1 MFGIELP
8 QAMRLNQIEGRFD
21 NIMLAA
27 IIALA
32 SVGIVMVASSSIA
45 IAEGLKSGP
54 YTYLV
59 KHAVF
64 LLAGLVAGLIMAR
77 IELRVLESWSKLAL
91 IIGCLLL
98 VAVLVPG
105 IGRRVNGAQRWIY
118 LGPVGFQVVEMV
130 KLILIVWLASYMAR
144 YRDGLQNTFRAVFK
158 PMGVVALMFGLLL
171 MQPDFGSAVLLGA
184 VAMGMLWLGGAKM
197 IWLGLPMMAVLP
209 IVAYVALAESYRVKR
224 LISFTDPWEHAFD
237 SGFQLTQALIAIGR
251 GEMTGVGLGGSV
263 QKLYYLPEAH
273 TDFIFAVIAE
283 ETGFIGVVC
292 LISCFAV
299 LSWRALAI
307 GWEALQLR
315 RDFAAHVAF
324 GIGLM
329 VSLQAVV
336 SIGVNMGLLP
346 TKGLTLP
353 LISAGGSSVVM
364 TCMALGLLM
373 RISYEVDRAK
383 RQSARLRGEDFVTPE
398 ELLNVA
404 PKDSAAESMRA
415 PSSEGEKHQSAERR
429 RVEPRLGSLP

>member
-21 NIMLAA
+21 SIMLAA

-45 IAEGLKSGP
+45 IAEGLKTGP

-64 LLAGLVAGLIMAR
+64 LAVGLVAGLVLTR

-91 IIGCLLL
+91 IVGGLLL

-105 IGRRVNGAQRWIY
+105 VGRRINGAQRWIY
-118 LGPVGFQVVEMV
+118 LGPIGFQAVEMV

-144 YRDGLQNTFRAVFK
+144 YRDALQNTFWAVFK
-158 PMGVVALMFGLLL
+158 PMAVVALMFSLLL
-171 MQPDFGSAVLLGA
+171 LQPDFGSAVLLGA
-184 VAMGMLWLGGAKM
+184 VAMGMLWLGGANLA
-197 IWLGLPMMAVLP
+197 WLGLPMLPAVPL
-209 IVAYVALAESYRVKR
+209 VAYVAMSESYRVRR

-251 GEMTGVGLGGSV
+251 GEATGVGLGGSV

-273 TDFIFAVIAE
+273 TDFIFSVIAE
-283 ETGFIGVVC
+283 ETGFVGVVC
-292 LISCFAV
+292 LIACFAV
-299 LSWRALAI
+299 LTWRAFVV

-364 TCMALGLLM
+364 TCMGLAVLM

-383 RQSARLRGEDFVTPE
+383 RQSARLRGEEFVTPE
-398 ELLNVA
+398 ELLTA
-404 PKDSAAESMRA
+404 A
-415 PSSEGEKHQSAERR
+415 PSESALAAAVQPISERIERSSGERARI
-429 RVEPRLGSLP
+429 EPKLGTLP